1 MQEKNNQNTI
11 KILIGIIIGLSVFI
25 LLGGIFYIFNMK
37 SKLTKLERNQM
48 EQLKKQL
55 AAFGWP
61 RIIIFLFLLSLFI
74 AAPFVNVSIG
84 ASLSDTINRFG
95 MNALLVL
102 AMVPM
107 VQAGCGLNF
116 GLSLGVIGGLLGATL
131 AMELNLT
138 GWAGFF
144 SAVAFTILICAVI
157 GYAYGKLLNL
167 IKGEEMT
174 IALYVGFAAVMF
186 MSILWLLLP
195 YTNPTMVWGY
205 AGKGLRTTITL
216 EGYWLKILNNLWAF
230 KIGAFVFPTGLILFV
245 FICFFIMKVFMKTRT
260 GTALTAVGS
269 NPEFARASGVN
280 IDRARIIS
288 TVLSTVI
295 GGVGIL
301 LYQQSFGFIQLYQ
314 APLFMA
320 FPAVAAILIGGASV
334 NKASIL
340 NVMLGTFLFQGIL
353 TMTPSVINSVL
364 QTDMS
369 EVIRIVLSNGMILYA
384 LTRKT
389 QAAR

>member
-1 MQEKNNQNTI
+1 
-11 KILIGIIIGLSVFI
+11 
-25 LLGGIFYIFNMK
+25 
-37 SKLTKLERNQM
+37 
-48 EQLKKQL
+48 
-55 AAFGWP
+55 
-61 RIIIFLFLLSLFI
+61 
-74 AAPFVNVSIG
+74 
-84 ASLSDTINRFG
+84 
-95 MNALLVL
+95 
-102 AMVPM
+102 
-107 VQAGCGLNF
+107 
-116 GLSLGVIGGLLGATL
+116 
-131 AMELNLT
+131 
-138 GWAGFF
+138 
-144 SAVAFTILICAVI
+144 
-157 GYAYGKLLNL
+157 
-167 IKGEEMT
+167 MT